1 MKYYYF
7 MGIWEQLRMRRCITL
22 KIEKNAIV
30 DIRGIR
36 MPDRASAVER
46 ARQFFEEI
54 KNPYVF
60 KVDDI
65 IVHVEFGEKS
75 AGSLQSHIQNLLSSM
90 I

>member
-1 MKYYYF
+1 
-7 MGIWEQLRMRRCITL
+7 
-22 KIEKNAIV
+22 
-30 DIRGIR
+30 

-46 ARQFFEEI
+46 ARHFFEEI